1 MENVRGRRPWLPF
14 ASTAY
19 AVPHPQV
26 KTLEF
31 RYLGD
36 RSMEQS
42 VVWPDRQQLVT
53 IDTFEWTLKLI
64 SSDNDEHHP
73 APQWRFTDFDTVHKC
88 SDLPCLPERLEDS
101 NINKNLAI
109 ANRSRVSC
117 AYNTSTT
124 VTPWPWNLGFIGN
137 RTIRYIIHDLLIL
150 SSYLTLNIIVTL
162 KYRLEV
168 TQGHWKWHRSI
179 DHIRLSI
186 GRPL

>member
-53 IDTFEWTLKLI
+53 R
-64 SSDNDEHHP
+64 H
-73 APQWRFTDFDTVHKC
+73 V
-88 SDLPCLPERLEDS
+88 
-101 NINKNLAI
+101 
-109 ANRSRVSC
+109 RV
-117 AYNTSTT
+117 NVET
-124 VTPWPWNLGFIGN
+124 
-137 RTIRYIIHDLLIL
+137 
-150 SSYLTLNIIVTL
+150 YLFG
-162 KYRLEV
+162 
-168 TQGHWKWHRSI
+168 Q
-179 DHIRLSI
+179 
-186 GRPL
+186 